1 LYKQILLFC
10 ITSILR
16 AHQLF
21 DIISPTNGIVKI
33 VRVTTIGGVLRQ
45 GDELMQIL
53 PTDSDLVVEAKV
65 KPADMAMIKTGLAA
79 KVKLDGF
86 DYSIFGSL
94 QGEVSYVSSDSLIE
108 DSRTGPI
115 TYYRIK
121 VDLTQFLVPL
131 PKRGIFDNLSL
142 KGVKNA

>member
-1 LYKQILLFC
+1 
-10 ITSILR
+10 
-16 AHQLF
+16 
-21 DIISPTNGIVKI
+21 
-33 VRVTTIGGVLRQ
+33 
-45 GDELMQIL
+45 MQIL

-65 KPADMAMIKTGLAA
+65 KPADMAMIKTGLPA
-79 KVKLDGF
+79 KVKLDAF